1 MKPPG
6 VAPLLFLPTNS
17 NHRLLVVSTLL
28 MMTAALAGC
37 RGRARDDIYI
47 ETMAAEI
54 RDLEDQCYEY
64 DYEYRRLE
72 QENADL
78 QRRLASAEQK
88 LHSDN
93 DSTGRSN
100 SRPPSILNRDA
111 SGPTEPSFVPPSSA
125 APTNENSINSL
136 PEPRSTSPR
145 AGALPDG
152 PSNPI
157 DGFDDMGDVPLDDL
171 QPPTIEFGSPSAPPV
186 SVLQNSNPSVAPED
200 DLELNLARVQVPALA
215 ASHQIQLDSG
225 SDDRSGAIGYS
236 APQPQSRLIP
246 AKPKVTDRRIVE
258 LAFHPVLSR
267 SMDLD
272 GKPGD
277 DGVFLVLQPKN
288 QLGQLVDEH
297 AKLTVVVLDPAL
309 PEDRARIGF
318 REYSPAEV
326 KAKMNP
332 IGSQAGIHLQLPWN
346 GPNPTA
352 DRVIVFAKYTFSN
365 EQEVIGSR
373 EIMLTADAQMKT
385 VWTPRQPSGDDKFP
399 TATAAQVAEA
409 PSASGNVVRPAA
421 GSGLRL
427 PAPEPNGSVRTA
439 SGFSVSR

>member
-1 MKPPG
+1 MI
-6 VAPLLFLPTNS
+6 
-17 NHRLLVVSTLL
+17 
-28 MMTAALAGC
+28 TAALAGC

-78 QRRLASAEQK
+78 QRRLANAERK
-88 LHSDN
+88 LQSGD
-93 DSTGRSN
+93 DSSSRSN
-100 SRPPSILNRDA
+100 NRPPSILNRDA
-111 SGPTEPSFVPPSSA
+111 SGPSEPPPFIPPSSS
-125 APTNENSINSL
+125 APTRENSIDSL
-136 PEPRSTSPR
+136 PAP
-145 AGALPDG
+145 GASGNQPGRLPDG
-152 PSNPI
+152 MDNSS
-157 DGFDDMGDVPLDDL
+157 DGFNDMGDVPLDDL

-186 SVLQNSNPSVAPED
+186 SVLQDTNPGIAPED

-215 ASHQIQLDSG
+215 ASHQTGIDSQPP
-225 SDDRSGAIGYS
+225 SDSLPSTR
-236 APQPQSRLIP
+236 QPSRLIP
-246 AKPKVTDRRIVE
+246 AAPKVTDRRIVE

-267 SMDLD
+267 SIDLD

-288 QLGQLVDEH
+288 QLGQMVDEY

-326 KAKMNP
+326 KAKMTP
-332 IGSQAGIHLQLPWN
+332 IGAQAGIHLQLPWN
-346 GPNPTA
+346 GPNPRA

-373 EIMLTADAQMKT
+373 DIMLTSDAQMKM
-385 VWTPRQPSGDDKFP
+385 VWTPRHPSGGESAPPNQPQF
-399 TATAAQVAEA
+399 AAQ
-409 PSASGNVVRPAA
+409 PPRSNVVRPAA
-421 GSGLRL
+421 GTGPIS
-427 PAPEPNGSVRTA
+427 PAPAPSSNVQPA
-439 SGFSVSR
+439 SGFSLDR